1 MQYILVVLAA
11 YVLGSSSMAFY
22 LAKLKNV
29 DIRKNG
35 TGNLGASNTTVLL
48 GWWSGILVLIHDV
61 GKGILAVWLSQK
73 LFPELPYIGYAAGV
87 ACALGHIFPFYL
99 GFRGGKGFAAYF
111 GMTLAL
117 NWKIGLM
124 VALVAVIVTVVTDY
138 IALAATAT
146 VLWVPA
152 WFGYA
157 EQSLAPAAIL
167 LVLTA
172 VMLFKHKEN
181 YRRMLRHEEI
191 GLRST
196 IKGKNRVK

>member
-22 LAKLKNV
+22 LSKLKHV
-29 DIRKNG
+29 DIRKGG

-48 GWWSGILVLIHDV
+48 GWWSGILVFIHDV

-73 LFPELPYIGYAAGV
+73 LFPALPYIGYAAGV
-87 ACALGHIFPFYL
+87 ACILGHIYPFYL
-99 GFRGGKGFAAYF
+99 GFKGGKGFAAYF

-117 NWKIGLM
+117 NWKIGLT
-124 VALVAVIVTVVTDY
+124 VALVAVVITVVSDY
-138 IALAATAT
+138 ISLAATAT

-152 WFGYA
+152 YFGWV
-157 EQSLAPAAIL
+157 EQSLAPVLIL
-167 LVLTA
+167 LVVTA
-172 VMLFKHKEN
+172 VMLLKHREN
-181 YRRMLRHEEI
+181 YRRIARGEEI

-196 IKGKNRVK
+196 VKGKNRVA